1 MLDHDTIRSFI
12 KVAECSSFSKAAE
25 LLHKTPAAI
34 SYRIK
39 TLEDDVGT
47 QLFLRTTRSV
57 SLTSAGLHLLEQ
69 CRMWLSWLDS
79 VPNELRQIT
88 DGIERQVNIVVN
100 NLLYDSKTCAA
111 FLCYLHQKFPFT
123 QFQISCQ
130 IYMGVWDNLLYGDC
144 QLAIGA
150 TGSESLSNS
159 INIIA
164 LGDVE
169 WIFVIS
175 PNHPL
180 AKGPET
186 LTDEM
191 VRPYPAINTEDTSKN
206 LTKRVAWLL
215 PGQKEIKVPDL
226 DSKLK
231 CHINGLGVGFLPRKL
246 CQTYLESGQLITKNI
261 KNTRQSSHLSLA
273 WNNEKD
279 GQIVQHI
286 VSMFETDDPLV
297 KGFLDL
303 ITPRGTKLKD

>member
-57 SLTSAGLHLLEQ
+57 LLTPAGLHLLEQ

-79 VPNELRQIT
+79 IPNELRQIT

-100 NLLYDSKTCAA
+100 NLLYNSDASTAL
-111 FLCYLHQKFPFT
+111 LCHLHKKFPFT

-150 TGSESLSNS
+150 TGSESLSNN
-159 INIIA
+159 INILS
-164 LGDVE
+164 LGEVE
-169 WIFVIS
+169 WIFVMS

-191 VRPYPAINTEDTSKN
+191 MRPYPAINTEDTSKN

-231 CHINGLGVGFLPRKL
+231 CHLNGLGVGFLPRKL
-246 CQTYLESGQLITKNI
+246 CQPYLESGQLVTKNI
-261 KNTRQSSHLSLA
+261 QNSRQPSQLSLA

-279 GQIVQHI
+279 GKIVQHI
-286 VSMFETDDPLV
+286 VELFETSDPLI
-297 KGFLDL
+297 KGFLNL
-303 ITPRGTKLKD
+303 ITPGSAKVKT

>member
-57 SLTSAGLHLLEQ
+57 SLTPAGVHLLEQ

-100 NLLYDSKTCAA
+100 NLLYDEDTCAG
-111 FLCYLHQKFPFT
+111 LLSYLHQKFPFT
-123 QFQISCQ
+123 QFQVSCQ

-144 QLAIGA
+144 QMAIGA
-150 TGSESLSNS
+150 TGSESLSN
-159 INIIA
+159 NIQILP
-164 LGDVE
+164 LGGVE
-169 WIFVIS
+169 WVFVVAPI
-175 PNHPL
+175 HPL
-180 AKGPET
+180 AKGPEV
-186 LTDEM
+186 LTEEM
-191 VRPYPAINTEDTSKN
+191 LRGYPAINIEDTSKN
-206 LTKRVAWLL
+206 LTKRIAWLL

-226 DSKLK
+226 GSKLK
-231 CHINGLGVGFLPRKL
+231 CHLNGLGVGFLPRKL
-246 CQTYLESGQLITKNI
+246 CQPYLNSGQLITKTIQNS
-261 KNTRQSSHLSLA
+261 RHPSQLSLA

-279 GQIVQHI
+279 GQIVHHI
-286 VSMFETDDPLV
+286 VSLFKSDNPIIH
-297 KGFLDL
+297 GFLQNV
-303 ITPRGTKLKD
+303 TPGATKRHA

>member
-57 SLTSAGLHLLEQ
+57 SLTPAGLHLLEQ

-100 NLLYDSKTCAA
+100 NLLYNSNTCAT
-111 FLCYLHQKFPFT
+111 LLYYLHQKFPFT

-150 TGSESLSNS
+150 TGSESLSNN
-159 INIIA
+159 INILS

-169 WIFVIS
+169 WIFVMS

-180 AKGPET
+180 AKGPEI
-186 LTDEM
+186 LTEEM
-191 VRPYPAINTEDTSKN
+191 MRPYPAINTEDTSKN

-231 CHINGLGVGFLPRKL
+231 CHINGLGVGFLPSKL
-246 CQTYLESGQLITKNI
+246 CQPYIESGQLITKKI
-261 KNTRQSSHLSLA
+261 QNTRQPSQLSLA
-273 WNNEKD
+273 WNHEKD

-286 VSMFETDDPLV
+286 VSLFENNDPLI

-303 ITPRGTKLKD
+303 ITTSNVKINV

>member
-57 SLTSAGLHLLEQ
+57 SLTPAGLHLLDQ

-100 NLLYDSKTCAA
+100 NLLYNNESCAA
-111 FLCYLHQKFPFT
+111 LLCYLHQKFPFT
-123 QFQISCQ
+123 QFQVSCQ

-150 TGSESLSNS
+150 TGSESLSNN
-159 INIIA
+159 INILS

-169 WIFVIS
+169 WIFVMS

-180 AKGPET
+180 AKGADT
-186 LTDEM
+186 LTEEM
-191 VRPYPAINTEDTSKN
+191 MRPYPAINVEDTSKN

-215 PGQKEIKVPDL
+215 PGAKR
-226 DSKLK
+226 
-231 CHINGLGVGFLPRKL
+231 N
-246 CQTYLESGQLITKNI
+246 
-261 KNTRQSSHLSLA
+261 
-273 WNNEKD
+273 
-279 GQIVQHI
+279 
-286 VSMFETDDPLV
+286 
-297 KGFLDL
+297 
-303 ITPRGTKLKD
+303 

>member
-57 SLTSAGLHLLEQ
+57 SLTPAGLHLLDQ

-100 NLLYDSKTCAA
+100 NLLYNNESCAA
-111 FLCYLHQKFPFT
+111 LLSYLHQKFPFT

-150 TGSESLSNS
+150 TGSESLSNN
-159 INIIA
+159 INILS

-169 WIFVIS
+169 WIFVMS

-180 AKGPET
+180 AKNTDT
-186 LTDEM
+186 LTEEM
-191 VRPYPAINTEDTSKN
+191 MRPYPAINVEDTSKN

-226 DSKLK
+226 DSKLR
-231 CHINGLGVGFLPRKL
+231 CHLNGLGVGFLPRKL
-246 CQTYLESGQLITKNI
+246 CQPYLESGQLITKSIQNS
-261 KNTRQSSHLSLA
+261 RQPSQLSLA

-286 VSMFETDDPLV
+286 VSLFETNDPLI

-303 ITPRGTKLKD
+303 ITPGSAKAKV

>member
-57 SLTSAGLHLLEQ
+57 SLTPAGLHLLDQ

-100 NLLYDSKTCAA
+100 NLLYNNESCAA
-111 FLCYLHQKFPFT
+111 LLCYLHQKFPFT
-123 QFQISCQ
+123 QFQVSCQ

-150 TGSESLSNS
+150 TGSESLSNN
-159 INIIA
+159 INILS

-169 WIFVIS
+169 WIFVMS

-180 AKGPET
+180 AKGADT
-186 LTDEM
+186 LTEEM
-191 VRPYPAINTEDTSKN
+191 MRPYPAINVEDTSKN

-226 DSKLK
+226 DSKLQ
-231 CHINGLGVGFLPRKL
+231 CHLNGLGVGFLPRKL
-246 CQTYLESGQLITKNI
+246 CQPYLDSGQLITKNI
-261 KNTRQSSHLSLA
+261 QNSRQPSQLSLA

-286 VSMFETDDPLV
+286 VSLFETNDPLI

-303 ITPRGTKLKD
+303 ITQGSAKSKV